1 MSWYGSSSTSEMA
14 ASTAA
19 EMSEAVDD
27 KSKDQQT
34 SCEVVMEI
42 FSSFQQAFN
51 TEQDVREVGAK
62 NYHACSITYKATC
75 SAPDIDSM
83 HACA

>member
-1 MSWYGSSSTSEMA
+1 MSD
-14 ASTAA
+14 
-19 EMSEAVDD
+19 AVDD

-62 NYHACSITYKATC
+62 IMRAASPTC
-75 SAPDIDSM
+75 STPDSIIACM
-83 HACA
+83 HAFNLHT